1 MPVRITCPSIKFIK
15 HIDMESTY
23 TFNYLMKSLE
33 VYSSIKYGVLILFGE
48 YSQALRQI
56 LVKIIYVRV

>member
-1 MPVRITCPSIKFIK
+1 
-15 HIDMESTY
+15 MESTY
-23 TFNYLMKSLE
+23 IFNYLMKSLE

-56 LVKIIYVRV
+56 LVKIIYVRI